1 MNKEEHLRRYFNQV
15 SNLTAVCKSNLTWS
29 GREYPELEEGKTY
42 QISHIGVFSSSSY
55 VMLKGFENTEFEYR
69 NYEAQC
75 FEIYENGECIDGK
88 YVNDPRFL
96 APYLRERYRGL
107 VSCEFAD
114 DMENYVIPA
123 HIKNIER
130 EYDVKVLLA
139 VESGS
144 RAWGFESLSSD
155 WDVRLIYVH
164 KPEWYF
170 RVEEQRDVIEHFYED
185 DVDLSGWELR
195 KALS

>member
-1 MNKEEHLRRYFNQV
+1 M
-15 SNLTAVCKSNLTWS
+15 
-29 GREYPELEEGKTY
+29 
-42 QISHIGVFSSSSY
+42 
-55 VMLKGFENTEFEYR
+55 
-69 NYEAQC
+69 
-75 FEIYENGECIDGK
+75 
-88 YVNDPRFL
+88 

-107 VSCEFAD
+107 VPCEFAD

-144 RAWGFESLSSD
+144 RAWGFESLNSD

-170 RVEEQRDVIEHFYED
+170 RVESSVMSSSTSMRMT
-185 DVDLSGWELR
+185 LTCPAGN
-195 KALS
+195 